1 MILHPWASVGGGRL
15 SDREVAASIGVF
27 DGVHRGHQALLEEL
41 SRPGPE
47 GGSPLVVTFRDNP
60 KKLLNPRYPGD
71 LMTWPEKLRALADAG
86 IEQAVVIDFS
96 PAFSTITGRDF
107 FLALKKSFVFSKLVL
122 GWNFSFGRDSAT
134 TAADLGWLADPQT
147 RLTILP
153 PFTLEGQVV
162 SSSAVREA
170 ITVGNLAHARSLL
183 GRPYALPLEPPFRWD
198 AGRCAVARSAV
209 GKLLPPPGTYPVRLD
224 GRTANLTVEQ
234 DRLTWESPPGIRF
247 QEIVFE

>member
-1 MILHPWASVGGGRL
+1 MILHRWSAVGGARL
-15 SDREVAASIGVF
+15 SAGPVSASIGVF
-27 DGVHRGHQALLEEL
+27 DGVHRGHLALLEEL
-41 SRPGPE
+41 GRLGPE

-60 KKLLNPRYPGD
+60 KKLLNPKYPGD
-71 LMTWPEKLRALADAG
+71 LMTWDEKVRALGDAG
-86 IEQAVVIDFS
+86 IEQVVVIDFS
-96 PAFSTITGRDF
+96 PEFSTITGRDF

-134 TAADLGWLADPQT
+134 TAADLGWLADPET
-147 RLTILP
+147 KLTILP
-153 PFTLEGQVV
+153 PFSLEGSVV

-170 ITVGNLAHARSLL
+170 IAVGNLVHARSLL
-183 GRPYALPLEPPFRWD
+183 GRPYTLPLEPPFRWD

-224 GRTANLTVEQ
+224 GRKANLAVEKNE
-234 DRLTWESPPGIRF
+234 LSWESPPGLCF